1 MTVVSDLTSELL
13 AQGPFARAAAP
24 WGLVRVAGRD
34 AVEFLH
40 RLCSQ
45 DIKGLQPGQCLP
57 ATFLDAKGKLL
68 VSGAVLRCGGDVFL
82 ETRSD
87 QQERLLQL
95 LERYHFTEQLTFGAV
110 GEWTCG
116 EWIGAEAGALGVVGD
131 EQAGFD
137 LTAVAHGVVSVRLH
151 RPAAAVPAALQALGA
166 RGPLDDGPAELFYL
180 LQGLVRVGVDSEPS
194 TLVLEAGLESACSTT
209 KGCYTGQEVVARI
222 HTYGHTNRRLCLLLL
237 DGEGRIDAPAPLL
250 EPDDGM
256 VVGRVMRAE
265 PLPGRGQRLG
275 VGYLP
280 KDFQGEGQVLRL
292 QADGS
297 AVQVLRC

>member
-1 MTVVSDLTSELL
+1 MTVADNLTRELL
-13 AQGPFARAAAP
+13 AQGPFARCAAP
-24 WGLVRVAGRD
+24 WCLVRVAGPD

-45 DIKGLQPGQCLP
+45 DVAGLQPGQCLP
-57 ATFLDAKGKLL
+57 AAFLDAKGKLL
-68 VSGAVLRCGGDVFL
+68 VSGAVLRCGAEVFL

-87 QQERLLQL
+87 QQPRLLQL

-110 GEWTCG
+110 GEWSCA
-116 EWIGAEAGALGVVGD
+116 EWIGGAAGGPGAAGD
-131 EQAGFD
+131 ASSGFV
-137 LTAVAHGVVSVRLH
+137 LTSTAHGVACVRVH
-151 RPAAAVPAALQALGA
+151 RPAADAATALPALGA
-166 RGPLDDGPAELFYL
+166 AAPLGEVAAELFYM
-180 LQGLVRVGVDSEPS
+180 LQGLVRVGLDSEPS
-194 TLVLEAGLESACSTT
+194 TLVLEAGLEHACSTT

-237 DGEGRIDAPAPLL
+237 DGEGTIDAPSPLQ

-256 VVGRVMRAE
+256 VVGRVMRAL
-265 PLPGRGQRLG
+265 PLAGRGQRLG

-280 KDFQGEGQVLRL
+280 PDFQREGQALRL